1 MKFSEIESQLDPN
14 FVQPYTF
21 TSREFDPQ
29 TGLYYYRARTY
40 DVAVGRFLQE
50 DPLGFAGGDLN
61 LFVYVANRPLSK
73 KDPFGLAPCNNGED
87 CRRKLAEC
95 MTHTLRAE
103 IACQALVAAGAIT
116 CYAAAGL
123 ACAAAGP
130 AYPVCFATFVAK
142 CTAAAQA
149 GLFVCTSIL
158 TAETAH
164 CWLDYQRCLK
174 NGG

>member
-1 MKFSEIESQLDPN
+1 
-14 FVQPYTF
+14 
-21 TSREFDPQ
+21 
-29 TGLYYYRARTY
+29 
-40 DVAVGRFLQE
+40 
-50 DPLGFAGGDLN
+50 
-61 LFVYVANRPLSK
+61 
-73 KDPFGLAPCNNGED
+73 
-87 CRRKLAEC
+87 

-130 AYPVCFATFVAK
+130 AYPVCFATFAAK